1 MNVYRVMR
9 QHIMEVFQQGY
20 EYRRALRFWL
30 AVPWAPTPKTT
41 DLAG

>member
-9 QHIMEVFQQGY
+9 QHIMEVFQQGN

-30 AVPWAPTPKTT
+30 AAPWAPTPKTT